1 MSAVYNPQADVMAEI
16 ERLEVEAREYRK
28 RLEHATAEADQVVL
42 RQQMEEITQA
52 IQRLQARLD

>member
-16 ERLEVEAREYRK
+16 ERLEVEARDFRK
-28 RLEHATAEADQVVL
+28 RIEHATADADKVVL
-42 RQQMEEITQA
+42 RQQMAEIEQS